1 MDGGENGGERIGLR
15 IAAIYAGA
23 FGEQILNTLS
33 TGGFA
38 DSIVAAYELKPETIG
53 DPATIARIWEDPDA
67 FVPADYPPDHAD
79 LLLVLGVHGA
89 LADLVPVLARRT
101 GARSVLYT
109 IDDRDCAPAAR
120 RTIEQE
126 CAAAGIHIEFAMP
139 LCSLKESPDPLIA
152 EFAQTFGQP
161 AFRITVDPGNALI
174 QAAEV
179 LRDTPC
185 GTASAI
191 AKILPGLSTADPGAL
206 ARRCFEEHHSE
217 TADHTCLAE
226 MDPLC
231 PLMQEAADIVKDA
244 VFLSCRLPL
253 VRDLILAAV
262 RVKGPVR
269 PDDLAADLVDPT
281 GRFASGTIG
290 CITRRALDRAIEE
303 LVEEGRVVRTPG
315 GDIISRGSQ
324 DEGFSPK

>member
-1 MDGGENGGERIGLR
+1 MERRGERIGLR

-23 FGEQILNTLS
+23 FGEQILNTLG

-38 DSIVAAYELKPETIG
+38 KNIVTAYELKPDAIG
-53 DPATIARIWEDPDA
+53 DPATIARIWEDPEA
-67 FVPADYPPDHAD
+67 FVPTDYPKDQAD

-89 LADLVPVLARRT
+89 LADLIPVLARRT
-101 GARSVLYT
+101 GAQTVLYA

-126 CAAAGIHIEFAMP
+126 CASAGIHIEFAMP
-139 LCSLKESPDPLIA
+139 LCSLKESPDPYII
-152 EFAQTFGQP
+152 EFSKNFGRP
-161 AFRITVDPGNALI
+161 AFRITIDPGNALI
-174 QAAEV
+174 QTGNV

-191 AKILPGLSTADPGAL
+191 ARILPGLSIADPGAL

-244 VFLSCRLPL
+244 VFSACGLPMA
-253 VRDLILAAV
+253 RDLILTAV
-262 RVKGPVR
+262 RVNGPVK
-269 PDDLAADLVDPT
+269 PDALAADLVDPT
-281 GRFASGTIG
+281 GRFVSGTVG
-290 CITRRALDRAIEE
+290 CITRRALDRVIEE
-303 LVEEGRVVRTPG
+303 LVGEGILVRTPG
-315 GDIISRGSQ
+315 GDLLPGDSHEGGS
-324 DEGFSPK
+324 SAK